1 MVLILER
8 EIFSQEFFPERIK
21 EQTDALLISV
31 VPCLTIRYLSPT
43 CAHDTMPSATR
54 TSLETNDADTVP
66 LNITNYELN
75 KPLKNVYK
83 SPSLKYFTIATEN
96 VCIQSPIANKLN
108 CNL

>member
-1 MVLILER
+1 
-8 EIFSQEFFPERIK
+8 
-21 EQTDALLISV
+21 
-31 VPCLTIRYLSPT
+31 
-43 CAHDTMPSATR
+43 MPSATR

-108 CNL
+108 CNLWGQSLGIYALKYFSSWLMVRLS